1 MPPRSLCPS
10 EGGQVI
16 NILKNK
22 RRRTSGTDTYYERA
36 TIGTDEG
43 D

>member
-22 RRRTSGTDTYYERA
+22 RRTSGTDTYYERA
-36 TIGTDEG
+36 ITGYG
-43 D
+43 